1 MNTTYD
7 VLVIGAGHAG
17 YEAALASARLGAKT
31 GLVTIDKRAIA
42 RMSCNPSIGGIAK
55 SHMVHELDALG
66 GEMGRNADY
75 TGIQFRTLNTKK
87 GPAVQAGRVQCDK
100 PAFSERMIA
109 IVNKQE
115 NLTVIEALVGEL
127 WIENG
132 TLRGIRTTDGSD
144 IAGKTVVLTTG
155 TFLRGMIHIG
165 DVAKP
170 GGRQGEKAAM
180 ELSDSILGLG
190 LRMERMKTG
199 TPPRLHRDS
208 IDYSKMTPQPGDEPP
223 PLFSRQAQR
232 EWDMF
237 HVEHS
242 GEATGDYAMFHV
254 EQSQDPTRPWP
265 PGWGQMP
272 CFLAE
277 TNDKTHDIIREN
289 LERSSMY
296 GGAIQGT
303 GVRYCPSIEDKIVKF
318 SDKNSHHIFVEPE
331 GRNTLEIYPNGL
343 SNSLPEE
350 IQDQM
355 IRTIPGFENAEV
367 LQWGYAIEYDYC
379 DPTQLLH
386 TLESKVVEGLFF
398 AGQINGTTGYEEAG
412 GQGFV
417 AGANAALKTLKR
429 DPLILGRGD
438 SYIGV
443 LIDDLVT
450 KGTDEPYRMF
460 TSRAEHRLLLRQDNA
475 RFRLLE
481 HASALGILA
490 IDDLADTRRFQGE
503 IAVERARLEKTFE
516 GQHALGQL
524 LRRPENTY
532 ASLDGTRKDLDPIVQ
547 RQVEVEVKYE
557 GYIKREEAQILKA
570 KGFEKVA
577 IPSSLDYWDID
588 ALSYEAR
595 EKLDKVR
602 PSNLGQAGR
611 VPGIS
616 PADLAIL
623 SVMVKRIND

>member
-1 MNTTYD
+1 MDTTYD

-109 IVNKQE
+109 IVNRQD

-132 TLRGIRTTDGSD
+132 KLRGIRTTDGSD
-144 IAGKTVVLTTG
+144 ITGKTVVLTTG

-237 HVEHS
+237 HVEQS
-242 GEATGDYAMFHV
+242 GEGTGDYAMFHV
-254 EQSQDPTRPWP
+254 EQSNDPIRPWP

-277 TNDKTHDIIREN
+277 TNDKTHAIIRDN

-318 SDKNSHHIFVEPE
+318 ADKSSHHIFVEPE

-355 IRTIPGFENAEV
+355 LRTIPGFENTKV

-386 TLESKVVEGLFF
+386 TLESKVVEGLYF

-481 HASALGILA
+481 HASSLGILHT
-490 IDDLADTRRFQGE
+490 DDLNDTRRFQGE
-503 IAVERARLEKTFE
+503 IAAERARLEKTFE
-516 GQHALGQL
+516 GQHAIGQL

-532 ASLDGTRKDLDPIVQ
+532 ASLDGTRKDLDPVVQ
-547 RQVEVEVKYE
+547 RQVEVEVKYA
-557 GYIKREEAQILKA
+557 GYIKREESQILKA
-570 KGFEKVA
+570 KGFEKVS
-577 IPSSLDYWDID
+577 IPPSLDYWDIK

-602 PSNLGQAGR
+602 PGNLGQAGR

-623 SVMVKRIND
+623 SVMLKRIKD